1 MIYDPIV
8 DEWGKPPIP
17 LDLQACGFKDSRPGA
32 SRLLWS
38 GMLAMLEQ
46 QVDYRVASAALFNAP
61 HSPNIKKA
69 EHNVGM
75 FWQFASGAWAIGT
88 SATYL
93 ADHLLNN
100 KPLLIQKEGPWDR
113 SMARTCYAAVIDAK
127 RFVPRDI
134 EDPPGPKR
142 LTLRQFGELLDR
154 NAATVLRWKKH
165 SPTLPRVV
173 ALAPAFDGEVVAV
186 IRALEK
192 ARSIIL
198 GIEPKGVL

>member
-1 MIYDPIV
+1 MSQ
-8 DEWGKPPIP
+8 PPTLQEKELIP
-17 LDLQACGFKDSRPGA
+17 SRM
-32 SRLLWS
+32 LWS

-46 QVDYRVASAALFNAP
+46 RVDYRVANIALFNTAR
-61 HSPNIKKA
+61 SPNLKRVV
-69 EHNVGM
+69 HNTGM
-75 FWQFASGAWAIGT
+75 FWQFASGAWALGT

-93 ADHLLNN
+93 ADHLLNG
-100 KPLLIQKEGPWDR
+100 KPLLMQREDPWDR
-113 SMARTCYAAVIDAK
+113 NVARTCYAAVIDAK

-134 EDPPGPKR
+134 QDPPGPKR

-154 NAATVLRWKKH
+154 NASTVLRWKKH

-192 ARSIIL
+192 ARSIMRGL
-198 GIEPKGVL
+198 EPKGVL